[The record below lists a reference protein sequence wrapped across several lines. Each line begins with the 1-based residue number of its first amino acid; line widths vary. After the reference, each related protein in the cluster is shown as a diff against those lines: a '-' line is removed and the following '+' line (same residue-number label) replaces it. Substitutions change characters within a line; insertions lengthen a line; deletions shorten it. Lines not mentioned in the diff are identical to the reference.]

1 MKPADIVYLTWQ
13 CSYGVGK
20 WESSNYDVPFFFFF
34 PPATALSDST
44 LHSLKFLPQLYT
56 TTDSSQTGTKS
67 VTDYTWEFLSLSII
81 FKPCCALINFEHELP
96 APPLPRSNRAQAK
109 CCWSLAQAALCTH
122 WEPHVPKTS
131 DILNFSEQRKVQ
143 WVGSCLLHISLGNV

>member
-81 FKPCCALINFEHELP
+81 FKPCCVLINFEHELP
-96 APPLPRSNRAQAK
+96 APPLPRSNQAQTK
-109 CCWSLAQAALCTH
+109 CCWCVPTGNHTSQRLQTYLIFPNREKCSELDLAYYIYH
-122 WEPHVPKTS
+122 
-131 DILNFSEQRKVQ
+131 
-143 WVGSCLLHISLGNV
+143 